1 MAVRL
6 KDIAADLGVSTV
18 TVSKVLRGNADIG
31 AATRARVLK
40 RMREL
45 NYQPN
50 LLARALASGQSYA
63 VGLVVPDLVHPFFA
77 EFARSLSAPLRE
89 AGYALVLASSEEDSG
104 IERSEIRTLRNRGM
118 DAILVASCQP
128 KTMKSPLLSDGG
140 TPLLLIDRRFD
151 SMKMSFVGSDDEM
164 VGEMATTHL
173 VRTGR
178 RRIAHI
184 GGTGTSP
191 SVDRLAGYRKAL
203 ATAGIEM
210 PKNFVVTRERFE
222 ESGDVAGCQAMQ
234 ELLGRRMRPDAVFCY
249 NDLSAIGAM
258 QAAMDAGLRIPEDIA
273 FVGCGNLRY
282 APYLRV
288 PLSSIDHS
296 TGEMGLIAARLAI
309 ELATRQAGDPPRR
322 SQVKLLKPKL
332 VVRASSV
339 AEGSTGGR

>member
-31 AATRARVLK
+31 AATRARVLA

-50 LLARALASGQSYA
+50 MLARALASGQSFA

-77 EFARSLSAPLRE
+77 EFARSLSGRLR
-89 AGYALVLASSEEDSG
+89 AGGYALVLASSEEDPE
-104 IERSEIRTLRNRGM
+104 IERSEIRTLLNRGM

-128 KTMKSPLLSDGG
+128 RTMETPLVTDGK
-140 TPLLLIDRRFD
+140 TPLLLIDRRLD
-151 SMKMSFVGSDDEM
+151 AMPTSFVGSDDVR
-164 VGEMATTHL
+164 VGEVATAHL
-173 VRTGR
+173 IEIGR

-184 GGTGTSP
+184 GGMGTSP
-191 SVDRLAGYRKAL
+191 SVDRLAGYRGAL
-203 ATAGIEM
+203 AAAGIEV

-222 ESGDVAGCQAMQ
+222 ESGDVAGYQAMQ
-234 ELLGRRMRPDAVFCY
+234 ELLGRKRRPDAVFCY

-258 QAAMDAGLRIPEDIA
+258 QAAMDAGLSVPGHIA

-296 TGEMGLIAARLAI
+296 TGEMGVTAARLAI
-309 ELATRQAGDPPRR
+309 ALSTGPAREP
-322 SQVKLLKPKL
+322 QVTLLQPKL

-339 AEGSTGGR
+339 AQPV